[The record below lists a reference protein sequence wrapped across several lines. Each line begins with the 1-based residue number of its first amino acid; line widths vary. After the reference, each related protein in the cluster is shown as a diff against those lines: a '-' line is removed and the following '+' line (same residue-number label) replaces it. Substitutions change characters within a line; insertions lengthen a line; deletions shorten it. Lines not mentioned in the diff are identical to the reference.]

1 MKLGKFGLLIRLLK
15 IMKMNEILSKNL
27 NALRNDKL
35 KNKLLSFINEG
46 KFERFS
52 IDENLNIFDK
62 QNQVLMYE
70 DMDAE
75 LIYVENAILSQTKRY
90 PFIFIYGIGNA
101 LLLKRL
107 CKAHYQHI
115 FVLEGNLEL
124 LILALSKVDLGGELN
139 LGGIHLLDSEDPFAE
154 FELSFYFNNPL
165 ILELHSLYGLFI
177 QNNYYEKFF
186 HQQMLNAD
194 LLCRKVINNVLNA
207 KGVSIPDAIFKTYK
221 NFLFNAKTMLYNP
234 PFQRLLSQRKKS
246 FKNAIVVSAG
256 PSLSANLTLLKK
268 YEENFVIFC
277 VDGAYSVL
285 CENGITP
292 DYVINNDYLNIALK
306 FFEADIKEE
315 TMFICSSLS
324 SFEVVE
330 TLGVRKNLCVILD
343 PEDPNVKLNFLDDF
357 GYIKPGLFVSYFAY
371 CITMALGFENVIM
384 LGQDLA
390 FSKEGNSHTDGFS
403 LGVRVEADIYEE
415 YFEVEGFGGGG
426 HKVLTHPVWNIYRI
440 YLEGFIANHAHLA
453 TFYNVSQTGAR
464 IHNAVELSFKE
475 CCERFATNIKPHF
488 EPPKTLTINK
498 TQKLFDKFIFFVKE
512 NIKACE
518 EVDMEALALQNALIS
533 ILNSN
538 KDLPLEFLQKVDL
551 NIRNFNTILI
561 NNHLLQDGKLGHC
574 VIKRGDL
581 IAEVYKKNIIDE
593 KEFLLHIII
602 AFAKWLEF
610 FRENLKIKKDLLEE
624 FLSRKV

>member
-1 MKLGKFGLLIRLLK
+1 
-15 IMKMNEILSKNL
+15 MKMNEILSKNL

-107 CKAHYQHI
+107 CKAHYRHI

-124 LILALSKVDLGGELN
+124 LILALSKVDLGEIH

-256 PSLSANLTLLKK
+256 PSLSANLALLKK

-277 VDGAYSVL
+277 VDGAYPVL

-324 SFEVVE
+324 AFEVVE

-415 YFEVEGFGGGG
+415 YFEVEGFGGG
-426 HKVLTHPVWNIYRI
+426 HRVLTHPVWNIYRI

-593 KEFLLHIII
+593 KEFLLHIIV

>member
-1 MKLGKFGLLIRLLK
+1 
-15 IMKMNEILSKNL
+15 MKMNEILSKNL

-177 QNNYYEKFF
+177 QNSYYEKFF

-256 PSLSANLTLLKK
+256 PSLSANLALLKK

-415 YFEVEGFGGGG
+415 YFEVEGFGGG

-551 NIRNFNTILI
+551 NIRNFNTLLV
-561 NNHLLQDGKLGHC
+561 NNKFLQDGKLAHC

>member
-1 MKLGKFGLLIRLLK
+1 
-15 IMKMNEILSKNL
+15 MNEILSKNL

-124 LILALSKVDLGGELN
+124 LILALSKVDLGGIH

-177 QNNYYEKFF
+177 QNSYYEKFF

-256 PSLSANLTLLKK
+256 PSLSANLALLKK

-415 YFEVEGFGGGG
+415 YFEVEGFGGG

-475 CCERFATNIKPHF
+475 CCERFATNIKPYF

>member
-1 MKLGKFGLLIRLLK
+1 
-15 IMKMNEILSKNL
+15 MKMNEILSKNL

-107 CKAHYQHI
+107 CKAHYRHI

-177 QNNYYEKFF
+177 QNSYYEKFF

-194 LLCRKVINNVLNA
+194 LLCLKVINNVLNS
-207 KGVSIPDAIFKTYK
+207 KSVSAPDAIFKTYK

-292 DYVINNDYLNIALK
+292 DYVINNDYANDALK
-306 FFEADIKEE
+306 FFETDFKER
-315 TMFICSSLS
+315 TMFLCSCFSA
-324 SFEVVE
+324 FEVVE
-330 TLGVRKNLCVILD
+330 FLKERNLCVILD

-371 CITMALGFENVIM
+371 CITMTLGFENVIM

-390 FSKEGNSHTDGFS
+390 LSKEGNSHTDGFS
-403 LGVRVEADIYEE
+403 LGVRVEVDFYEE

-440 YLEGFIANHAHLA
+440 YLEDFIANHAHLA

-551 NIRNFNTILI
+551 NIRKFNAII
-561 NNHLLQDGKLGHC
+561 ANNSSMQEWKLWHC
-574 VIKRGDL
+574 IIKRGDL

-593 KEFLLHIII
+593 KEFLLHIIV

>member
-1 MKLGKFGLLIRLLK
+1 
-15 IMKMNEILSKNL
+15 MKMNEILSKNL

-35 KNKLLSFINEG
+35 KTKLLAFINGGGE
-46 KFERFS
+46 FRRFS

-62 QNQVLMYE
+62 QNQVFMYE
-70 DMDAE
+70 DMNAE
-75 LIYVENAILSQTKRY
+75 LDFVENAILQQTRRY

-124 LILALSKVDLGGELN
+124 LILALSRVDLGGELD

-177 QNNYYEKFF
+177 QNHFYEKFF
-186 HQQMLNAD
+186 HQQMLDAD
-194 LLCRKVINNVLNA
+194 MLCRKVFNNLLNS
-207 KGVSIPDAIFKTYK
+207 KGVMIPEAIFKTYE
-221 NFLFNAKTMLYNP
+221 NFLLNAKTMLHSV

-246 FKNAIVVSAG
+246 FKSAVVVSAG
-256 PSLSANLTLLKK
+256 PSLSGNLALLKK

-285 CENGITP
+285 CQNGITP
-292 DYVINNDYLNIALK
+292 DYVINNDYHNNALK
-306 FFEADIKEE
+306 FFNASGKDE
-315 TMFICSSLS
+315 TIFLCSSLS
-324 SFEVVE
+324 AFEVVE
-330 TLGVRKNLCVILD
+330 HLENRNLCIILD

-357 GYIKPGLFVSYFAY
+357 GYVNPGLFVSYFAY
-371 CITMALGFENVIM
+371 CIAVTLGFENIIM
-384 LGQDLA
+384 LGQDFAL
-390 FSKEGNSHTDGFS
+390 SKEGNSHADGFS
-403 LGVRVEADIYEE
+403 LGVRVETNWYND
-415 YFEVEGFGGGG
+415 YFEVEGFGGG
-426 HKVLTHPVWNIYRI
+426 HKVITHPVWNIYRI
-440 YLEGFIANHAHLA
+440 YLEGFIANHSHLT

-464 IHNAVELSFKE
+464 IHNAIETSFEE
-475 CCERFATNIKPHF
+475 CCVKFATELKSHL
-488 EPPKTLTINK
+488 ELPKSLTLNK
-498 TQKLFDKFIFFVKE
+498 SQKILDKFVVFVKE

-518 EVDMEALALQNALIS
+518 DIDMEALTLQNALTT

-551 NIRNFNTILI
+551 NIRNFNTLLV
-561 NNHLLQDGKLGHC
+561 NNKFLQDGKLAHC

-593 KEFLLHIII
+593 KEFMLHIIN
-602 AFAKWLEF
+602 AFEKWLEF
-610 FRENLKIKKDLLEE
+610 FRANLKIKKSLLEK
-624 FLSRKV
+624 FLNQKE

>member
-177 QNNYYEKFF
+177 QNSYYEKFF

-256 PSLSANLTLLKK
+256 PSLSANLALLKK

-415 YFEVEGFGGGG
+415 YFEVEGFGGG

-475 CCERFATNIKPHF
+475 CCERFATNIKPYF

-533 ILNSN
+533 ILNSG

-561 NNHLLQDGKLGHC
+561 NNRLLQDGKLGHC

-624 FLSRKV
+624 FLSQKV

>member
-1 MKLGKFGLLIRLLK
+1 M
-15 IMKMNEILSKNL
+15 
-27 NALRNDKL
+27 
-35 KNKLLSFINEG
+35 
-46 KFERFS
+46 
-52 IDENLNIFDK
+52 
-62 QNQVLMYE
+62 
-70 DMDAE
+70 
-75 LIYVENAILSQTKRY
+75 
-90 PFIFIYGIGNA
+90 
-101 LLLKRL
+101 
-107 CKAHYQHI
+107 
-115 FVLEGNLEL
+115 
-124 LILALSKVDLGGELN
+124 
-139 LGGIHLLDSEDPFAE
+139 
-154 FELSFYFNNPL
+154 
-165 ILELHSLYGLFI
+165 
-177 QNNYYEKFF
+177 
-186 HQQMLNAD
+186 
-194 LLCRKVINNVLNA
+194 
-207 KGVSIPDAIFKTYK
+207 
-221 NFLFNAKTMLYNP
+221 
-234 PFQRLLSQRKKS
+234 
-246 FKNAIVVSAG
+246 
-256 PSLSANLTLLKK
+256 
-268 YEENFVIFC
+268 
-277 VDGAYSVL
+277 L

-415 YFEVEGFGGGG
+415 YFEVEGFGGG

-475 CCERFATNIKPHF
+475 CCERFATNIKPYF

>member
-1 MKLGKFGLLIRLLK
+1 
-15 IMKMNEILSKNL
+15 
-27 NALRNDKL
+27 
-35 KNKLLSFINEG
+35 
-46 KFERFS
+46 
-52 IDENLNIFDK
+52 
-62 QNQVLMYE
+62 
-70 DMDAE
+70 
-75 LIYVENAILSQTKRY
+75 
-90 PFIFIYGIGNA
+90 
-101 LLLKRL
+101 
-107 CKAHYQHI
+107 
-115 FVLEGNLEL
+115 
-124 LILALSKVDLGGELN
+124 
-139 LGGIHLLDSEDPFAE
+139 
-154 FELSFYFNNPL
+154 
-165 ILELHSLYGLFI
+165 
-177 QNNYYEKFF
+177 
-186 HQQMLNAD
+186 
-194 LLCRKVINNVLNA
+194 
-207 KGVSIPDAIFKTYK
+207 
-221 NFLFNAKTMLYNP
+221 MLYNP

-256 PSLSANLTLLKK
+256 PSLSANLALLKK

-277 VDGAYSVL
+277 VDGAYPVL

-292 DYVINNDYLNIALK
+292 DYVINNDYANDALK
-306 FFEADIKEE
+306 FFETDFKER
-315 TMFICSSLS
+315 TMFLCSCFSA
-324 SFEVVE
+324 FEVVE
-330 TLGVRKNLCVILD
+330 FLKERNLCVILD

-371 CITMALGFENVIM
+371 CITMTLGFENVIM

-390 FSKEGNSHTDGFS
+390 LSKEGNSHTDGFS
-403 LGVRVEADIYEE
+403 LGVRVEVDFYEE

-440 YLEGFIANHAHLA
+440 YLEDFIANHAHLA

-498 TQKLFDKFIFFVKE
+498 IQKLFDKFIFFVKE

-551 NIRNFNTILI
+551 NIRKFNAII
-561 NNHLLQDGKLGHC
+561 ANNSSMQEWKLWHC
-574 VIKRGDL
+574 IIKRGDL

-593 KEFLLHIII
+593 KEFLLHIIV

>member
-1 MKLGKFGLLIRLLK
+1 
-15 IMKMNEILSKNL
+15 MKMNEILSKNL

-177 QNNYYEKFF
+177 QNSYYEKFF

-194 LLCRKVINNVLNA
+194 LLCLKVINNVLNC
-207 KGVSIPDAIFKTYK
+207 KSVSAPDAYFKTYK

-292 DYVINNDYLNIALK
+292 DYVINNDYANDALK
-306 FFEADIKEE
+306 FFETDFKER
-315 TMFICSSLS
+315 TMFLCSCFSA
-324 SFEVVE
+324 FEVVE
-330 TLGVRKNLCVILD
+330 FLKERNLCVILD

-371 CITMALGFENVIM
+371 CITMTLGFENVIM

-390 FSKEGNSHTDGFS
+390 LSKEGNSHTDGFS
-403 LGVRVEADIYEE
+403 LGVRVEVDFYEE

-440 YLEGFIANHAHLA
+440 YLEDFIANHAHLA

-551 NIRNFNTILI
+551 NIRKFNAII
-561 NNHLLQDGKLGHC
+561 ANNSSMQEWKLWHC
-574 VIKRGDL
+574 IIKRGDL

-593 KEFLLHIII
+593 KEFLLHIIV

>member
-1 MKLGKFGLLIRLLK
+1 
-15 IMKMNEILSKNL
+15 MNEILSKNL

-177 QNNYYEKFF
+177 QNSYYEKFF

-194 LLCRKVINNVLNA
+194 LLCLKVINNVLNS
-207 KGVSIPDAIFKTYK
+207 KSVSAPDAIFKTYK

-292 DYVINNDYLNIALK
+292 DYVINNDYANDALK
-306 FFEADIKEE
+306 FFETDFKER
-315 TMFICSSLS
+315 TMFLCSCFSA
-324 SFEVVE
+324 FEVVE
-330 TLGVRKNLCVILD
+330 FLKERNLCVILD

-371 CITMALGFENVIM
+371 CIAMALGFENVIM

-390 FSKEGNSHTDGFS
+390 LSKEGNSHTDGFS
-403 LGVRVEADIYEE
+403 LGVRVEVDFYEE

-440 YLEGFIANHAHLA
+440 YLEDFIANHAHLA

-551 NIRNFNTILI
+551 NIRKFNAII
-561 NNHLLQDGKLGHC
+561 ANNSSMQEWKLWHC
-574 VIKRGDL
+574 IIKRGDL

-593 KEFLLHIII
+593 KEFLLHIIV

>member
-1 MKLGKFGLLIRLLK
+1 
-15 IMKMNEILSKNL
+15 MKMNEILSKNL

-124 LILALSKVDLGGELN
+124 LILALSRVN

-177 QNNYYEKFF
+177 QNSYYEKFF

-415 YFEVEGFGGGG
+415 YFEVEGFGGG

-610 FRENLKIKKDLLEE
+610 FRENLKVKKDLLEE

>member
-1 MKLGKFGLLIRLLK
+1 
-15 IMKMNEILSKNL
+15 MKMNEILSKNL

-35 KNKLLSFINEG
+35 KTKLLAFINEG

-70 DMDAE
+70 DMGAE
-75 LIYVENAILSQTKRY
+75 LDFVENAILSQTKRY

-124 LILALSKVDLGGELN
+124 LILALSKVDLGG
-139 LGGIHLLDSEDPFAE
+139 IHLLDSEDPFAE

-177 QNNYYEKFF
+177 QNSYYEKFF

-194 LLCRKVINNVLNA
+194 LLCLKVINNVLNS
-207 KGVSIPDAIFKTYK
+207 KSVSAPDAIFKTYK

-292 DYVINNDYLNIALK
+292 DYVINNDYANDALK
-306 FFEADIKEE
+306 FFETDFKER
-315 TMFICSSLS
+315 TMFLCSCFSA
-324 SFEVVE
+324 FEVVE
-330 TLGVRKNLCVILD
+330 FLKERNLCVILD

-371 CITMALGFENVIM
+371 CITMTLGFENVIM

-390 FSKEGNSHTDGFS
+390 LSKEGNSHTDGFS
-403 LGVRVEADIYEE
+403 LGVRVEVDFYEE

-440 YLEGFIANHAHLA
+440 YLEDFIANHAHLA

-551 NIRNFNTILI
+551 NIRKFNAII
-561 NNHLLQDGKLGHC
+561 ANNSSMQEWKLWHC
-574 VIKRGDL
+574 IIKRGDL

-593 KEFLLHIII
+593 KEFLLHIIV

>member
-1 MKLGKFGLLIRLLK
+1 
-15 IMKMNEILSKNL
+15 MKMNEILNKNL

-35 KNKLLSFINEG
+35 KNKLLVFINGGGG
-46 KFERFS
+46 KRFS

-70 DMDAE
+70 DMSAE
-75 LIYVENAILSQTKRY
+75 LDFVENAILSQTKRY

-124 LILALSKVDLGGELN
+124 LILALSKVDLSEELN

-177 QNNYYEKFF
+177 QNSYYEKFF

-207 KGVSIPDAIFKTYK
+207 KGVSIPDAISKTYK

-256 PSLSANLTLLKK
+256 PSLSANLALLKK

-292 DYVINNDYLNIALK
+292 DYVINNDYANDALK
-306 FFEADIKEE
+306 FFEVDIKER
-315 TMFICSSLS
+315 TMFLCSSCS
-324 SFEVVE
+324 AFEVVE
-330 TLGVRKNLCVILD
+330 FLKECNLCVILD
-343 PEDPNVKLNFLDDF
+343 PEDPNVKLNFLNDF
-357 GYIKPGLFVSYFAY
+357 GYIKSGLFVSYFAY
-371 CITMALGFENVIM
+371 SLTMALGFENVIM

-390 FSKEGNSHTDGFS
+390 LSKEGNSHTDGFS
-403 LGVRVEADIYEE
+403 LGVRVEVDFYEE
-415 YFEVEGFGGGG
+415 YFEVEGFGGG

-475 CCERFATNIKPHF
+475 CCERFATSAKPYF
-488 EPPKTLTINK
+488 KPPKTLTINK
-498 TQKLFDKFIFFVKE
+498 TQKLFDKFILFVKE

-518 EVDMEALALQNALIS
+518 EIDGEALALQNALIS
-533 ILNSN
+533 ILNSG

-593 KEFLLHIII
+593 KEFLLHIMV

-624 FLSRKV
+624 FLSQKV

>member
-1 MKLGKFGLLIRLLK
+1 
-15 IMKMNEILSKNL
+15 MNEILNKNL

-35 KNKLLSFINEG
+35 KNKILVFINGGGGG
-46 KFERFS
+46 KRFS

-70 DMDAE
+70 DMSAE
-75 LIYVENAILSQTKRY
+75 LDFVENAILSQTKRY

-124 LILALSKVDLGGELN
+124 LILALSKVDLSEELN
-139 LGGIHLLDSEDPFAE
+139 LGGIHVLDSEDPFAE

-165 ILELHSLYGLFI
+165 ILELHSLYELFI
-177 QNNYYEKFF
+177 QNSYYEKFF

-194 LLCRKVINNVLNA
+194 LLCRKVINNVLNS
-207 KGVSIPDAIFKTYK
+207 KSVSAPDAIFKTYK

-256 PSLSANLTLLKK
+256 PSLSTNLALLKK

-292 DYVINNDYLNIALK
+292 DYVINNDYADDALK
-306 FFEADIKEE
+306 FFEADIKER
-315 TMFICSSLS
+315 TMFLCSSCS
-324 SFEVVE
+324 AFEVVE
-330 TLGVRKNLCVILD
+330 FLKECNLCVILD
-343 PEDPNVKLNFLDDF
+343 PEDPNVKLNFLNDF

-371 CITMALGFENVIM
+371 SLTMALGFENVIM

-390 FSKEGNSHTDGFS
+390 LSKEGNSHTDGFS
-403 LGVRVEADIYEE
+403 LGVRVEVDFYEE
-415 YFEVEGFGGGG
+415 YFEVEGFGGG

-475 CCERFATNIKPHF
+475 CCERFATSAKPYF
-488 EPPKTLTINK
+488 KPPKTLTINK
-498 TQKLFDKFIFFVKE
+498 TQKLFDKFILFVKE

-518 EVDMEALALQNALIS
+518 EIDGEALALQNALIS
-533 ILNSN
+533 ILNSG

-551 NIRNFNTILI
+551 NIRKFNAII
-561 NNHLLQDGKLGHC
+561 ANNSSMQEWKLWHC
-574 VIKRGDL
+574 LIKRGDL
-581 IAEVYKKNIIDE
+581 ITEVYKKNIIDE
-593 KEFLLHIII
+593 KEFLLHIMV

-624 FLSRKV
+624 FLSQKV

>member
-107 CKAHYQHI
+107 CKAHYRHI

-194 LLCRKVINNVLNA
+194 LLCLKVINNVLNS
-207 KGVSIPDAIFKTYK
+207 KSVSAPDAIFKTYK

-292 DYVINNDYLNIALK
+292 DYVINNDYANDALK
-306 FFEADIKEE
+306 FFETDFKER
-315 TMFICSSLS
+315 TMFLCSCFSA
-324 SFEVVE
+324 FEVVE
-330 TLGVRKNLCVILD
+330 FLKERNLCVILD

-371 CITMALGFENVIM
+371 CITMTLGFENVIM

-390 FSKEGNSHTDGFS
+390 LSKEGNSHTDGFS
-403 LGVRVEADIYEE
+403 LGVRVEVDFYEE

-551 NIRNFNTILI
+551 NIRKFNAII
-561 NNHLLQDGKLGHC
+561 ANNSSMQEWKLWHC
-574 VIKRGDL
+574 IIKRGDL

-593 KEFLLHIII
+593 KEFLLHIIV

>member
-1 MKLGKFGLLIRLLK
+1 
-15 IMKMNEILSKNL
+15 MNAILSKNL

-35 KNKLLSFINEG
+35 KNKLLAFINEG

-70 DMDAE
+70 DMGAE
-75 LIYVENAILSQTKRY
+75 LDFVENAILSQTKRY

-177 QNNYYEKFF
+177 QNSYYEKFF

-194 LLCRKVINNVLNA
+194 LLCLKVINNVLNS
-207 KGVSIPDAIFKTYK
+207 KSVSAPDAIFKTYK

-292 DYVINNDYLNIALK
+292 DYVINNDYANDALK
-306 FFEADIKEE
+306 FFETDFKER
-315 TMFICSSLS
+315 TMFLCSCFSA
-324 SFEVVE
+324 FEVVE
-330 TLGVRKNLCVILD
+330 FLKERNLCVILD

-371 CITMALGFENVIM
+371 CITMTLGFENVIM

-390 FSKEGNSHTDGFS
+390 LSKEGNSHTDGFS
-403 LGVRVEADIYEE
+403 LGVRVEVDFYEE

-440 YLEGFIANHAHLA
+440 YLEDFIANHAHLA

-551 NIRNFNTILI
+551 NIRKFNAII
-561 NNHLLQDGKLGHC
+561 ANNSSMQEWKLWHC
-574 VIKRGDL
+574 IIKRGDL

-593 KEFLLHIII
+593 KEFLLHIIV

>member
-1 MKLGKFGLLIRLLK
+1 M
-15 IMKMNEILSKNL
+15 
-27 NALRNDKL
+27 
-35 KNKLLSFINEG
+35 
-46 KFERFS
+46 
-52 IDENLNIFDK
+52 
-62 QNQVLMYE
+62 MYE

-177 QNNYYEKFF
+177 QNSYYEKFF

-194 LLCRKVINNVLNA
+194 LLCLKVINNVLNS
-207 KGVSIPDAIFKTYK
+207 KSVSAPDAIFKTYK

-292 DYVINNDYLNIALK
+292 DYVINNDYANDALK
-306 FFEADIKEE
+306 FFETDFKER
-315 TMFICSSLS
+315 TMFLCSCFSA
-324 SFEVVE
+324 FEVVE
-330 TLGVRKNLCVILD
+330 FLKERNLCVILD

-371 CITMALGFENVIM
+371 CITMTLGFENVIM

-390 FSKEGNSHTDGFS
+390 LSKEGNSHTDGFS
-403 LGVRVEADIYEE
+403 LGVRVEVDFYEE

-440 YLEGFIANHAHLA
+440 YLEDFIANHAHLA

-551 NIRNFNTILI
+551 NIRKFNAII
-561 NNHLLQDGKLGHC
+561 ANNSSMQEWKLWHC
-574 VIKRGDL
+574 IIKRGDL

-593 KEFLLHIII
+593 KEFLLHIIV

-610 FRENLKIKKDLLEE
+610 F
-624 FLSRKV
+624 

>member
-177 QNNYYEKFF
+177 QNSYYEKFF

-194 LLCRKVINNVLNA
+194 LLCLKVINNVLNS
-207 KGVSIPDAIFKTYK
+207 KSVSAPDAIFKTYK

-292 DYVINNDYLNIALK
+292 DYVINNDYANDALK
-306 FFEADIKEE
+306 FFETDFKER
-315 TMFICSSLS
+315 TMFLCSCFSA
-324 SFEVVE
+324 FEVVE
-330 TLGVRKNLCVILD
+330 FLKERNLCVILD

-371 CITMALGFENVIM
+371 CITMTLGFENVIM

-390 FSKEGNSHTDGFS
+390 LSKEGNSHTDGFS
-403 LGVRVEADIYEE
+403 LGVRVEVDFYEE

-440 YLEGFIANHAHLA
+440 YLEDFIANHAHLA

-551 NIRNFNTILI
+551 NIRKFNAII
-561 NNHLLQDGKLGHC
+561 ANNSSMQEWKLWHC
-574 VIKRGDL
+574 IIKRGDL

-593 KEFLLHIII
+593 EEFLLHIII

-624 FLSRKV
+624 FLSQKV

>member
-1 MKLGKFGLLIRLLK
+1 
-15 IMKMNEILSKNL
+15 MNEILNKNL

-35 KNKLLSFINEG
+35 KNKLLVFINGGGGG
-46 KFERFS
+46 KRFS

-70 DMDAE
+70 DMSAE
-75 LIYVENAILSQTKRY
+75 LDFVENAILSQTKRY

-107 CKAHYQHI
+107 CKTHYQHI

-124 LILALSKVDLGGELN
+124 LILALSKVDLGEELK

-165 ILELHSLYGLFI
+165 ILEFHSLYGLFI
-177 QNNYYEKFF
+177 QNSYYEKFF

-194 LLCRKVINNVLNA
+194 LLCRKVINNVLNS
-207 KGVSIPDAIFKTYK
+207 KSVSAPDAIFKTYK

-256 PSLSANLTLLKK
+256 PSLSANLALLKK

-292 DYVINNDYLNIALK
+292 DYVINNDYANVALK
-306 FFEADIKEE
+306 FFEVDIKER
-315 TMFICSSLS
+315 TMFLCSSCS
-324 SFEVVE
+324 AFEVVE
-330 TLGVRKNLCVILD
+330 FLKECNLCVILD
-343 PEDPNVKLNFLDDF
+343 PEDPNVKLNFLNDF

-371 CITMALGFENVIM
+371 SLTMALGFENVIM

-390 FSKEGNSHTDGFS
+390 LSKEGNSHTDGFS
-403 LGVRVEADIYEE
+403 LGVRVEVDFYEE
-415 YFEVEGFGGGG
+415 YFEVEGFGGG

-475 CCERFATNIKPHF
+475 CCERFATSAKPYF
-488 EPPKTLTINK
+488 KPPKTLTINK

-518 EVDMEALALQNALIS
+518 EIDGEALALQNALIS
-533 ILNSN
+533 ILNSG

-551 NIRNFNTILI
+551 NIRKFNAII
-561 NNHLLQDGKLGHC
+561 ANNSSMQEWKLWHC
-574 VIKRGDL
+574 LIKRGDL

-593 KEFLLHIII
+593 KEFLLHIMV

-624 FLSRKV
+624 FLSQKV

>member
-177 QNNYYEKFF
+177 QNSYYEKFF

-194 LLCRKVINNVLNA
+194 LLCLKVINNVLNS
-207 KGVSIPDAIFKTYK
+207 KSVSAPDAIFKTYK

-292 DYVINNDYLNIALK
+292 DYVINNDYANDALK
-306 FFEADIKEE
+306 FFETDFKER
-315 TMFICSSLS
+315 TMFLCSCFSA
-324 SFEVVE
+324 FEVVE
-330 TLGVRKNLCVILD
+330 FLKERNLCVILD

-371 CITMALGFENVIM
+371 CITMTLGFENVIM

-390 FSKEGNSHTDGFS
+390 LSKEGNSHTDGFS
-403 LGVRVEADIYEE
+403 LGVRVEVDFYEE

-440 YLEGFIANHAHLA
+440 YLEDFIANHAHLA

-551 NIRNFNTILI
+551 NIRKFNAII
-561 NNHLLQDGKLGHC
+561 ANNSSMQEWKLWHC
-574 VIKRGDL
+574 IIKRGDL

-593 KEFLLHIII
+593 KEFLLHIIV

>member
-177 QNNYYEKFF
+177 QNSYYEKFF

-357 GYIKPGLFVSYFAY
+357 GYIKPELFVSYFAY

-415 YFEVEGFGGGG
+415 YFEVEGFGGG

-561 NNHLLQDGKLGHC
+561 NNHLLQDGKLEHC

>member
-1 MKLGKFGLLIRLLK
+1 
-15 IMKMNEILSKNL
+15 MKMNEILSKNL

-177 QNNYYEKFF
+177 QNSYYEKFF

-194 LLCRKVINNVLNA
+194 LLCLKVINNVLNS
-207 KGVSIPDAIFKTYK
+207 KSVSAPDAIFKTYK

-292 DYVINNDYLNIALK
+292 DYVINNDYANDALK
-306 FFEADIKEE
+306 FFETDFKER
-315 TMFICSSLS
+315 TMFLCSCFSA
-324 SFEVVE
+324 FEVVE
-330 TLGVRKNLCVILD
+330 FLKERNLCVILD

-371 CITMALGFENVIM
+371 CITMTLGFENVIM

-390 FSKEGNSHTDGFS
+390 LSKEGNSHTDGFS
-403 LGVRVEADIYEE
+403 LGVRVEVDFYEE

-475 CCERFATNIKPHF
+475 CCERFAANIKPHF

-551 NIRNFNTILI
+551 NIRKFNAII
-561 NNHLLQDGKLGHC
+561 ANNSSMQEWKLWHC
-574 VIKRGDL
+574 IIKRGDL

-593 KEFLLHIII
+593 KEFLLHIIV

>member
-1 MKLGKFGLLIRLLK
+1 
-15 IMKMNEILSKNL
+15 MNEILSKNL

-107 CKAHYQHI
+107 CKAHYRHI

-124 LILALSKVDLGGELN
+124 LILALSKVDLGGELD

-256 PSLSANLTLLKK
+256 PSLSANLALLKK

-277 VDGAYSVL
+277 VDGAYLVL

-324 SFEVVE
+324 AFEVVE
-330 TLGVRKNLCVILD
+330 TLGVRKNLCVIL
-343 PEDPNVKLNFLDDF
+343 
-357 GYIKPGLFVSYFAY
+357 
-371 CITMALGFENVIM
+371 
-384 LGQDLA
+384 
-390 FSKEGNSHTDGFS
+390 
-403 LGVRVEADIYEE
+403 
-415 YFEVEGFGGGG
+415 
-426 HKVLTHPVWNIYRI
+426 
-440 YLEGFIANHAHLA
+440 
-453 TFYNVSQTGAR
+453 
-464 IHNAVELSFKE
+464 
-475 CCERFATNIKPHF
+475 
-488 EPPKTLTINK
+488 
-498 TQKLFDKFIFFVKE
+498 
-512 NIKACE
+512 
-518 EVDMEALALQNALIS
+518 
-533 ILNSN
+533 
-538 KDLPLEFLQKVDL
+538 
-551 NIRNFNTILI
+551 
-561 NNHLLQDGKLGHC
+561 
-574 VIKRGDL
+574 
-581 IAEVYKKNIIDE
+581 
-593 KEFLLHIII
+593 
-602 AFAKWLEF
+602 
-610 FRENLKIKKDLLEE
+610 
-624 FLSRKV
+624 

>member
-1 MKLGKFGLLIRLLK
+1 
-15 IMKMNEILSKNL
+15 MKMNEILSKNL

-186 HQQMLNAD
+186 HQQMLNAN
-194 LLCRKVINNVLNA
+194 LLCLKVINNVLNS
-207 KGVSIPDAIFKTYK
+207 KSVSAPDAIFKTYK

-292 DYVINNDYLNIALK
+292 DYVINNDYANDALK
-306 FFEADIKEE
+306 FFETDFKER
-315 TMFICSSLS
+315 TMFLCSCFSA
-324 SFEVVE
+324 FEVVE
-330 TLGVRKNLCVILD
+330 FLKERNLCVILD

-371 CITMALGFENVIM
+371 CITMTLGFENVIM

-390 FSKEGNSHTDGFS
+390 LSKEGNSHTDGFS
-403 LGVRVEADIYEE
+403 LGVRVEVDFYEE

-440 YLEGFIANHAHLA
+440 YLEDFIANHAHLA

-551 NIRNFNTILI
+551 NIRKFNAII
-561 NNHLLQDGKLGHC
+561 ANNSSMQEWKLWHC
-574 VIKRGDL
+574 IIKRGDL

-593 KEFLLHIII
+593 KEFLLHIIV

>member
-1 MKLGKFGLLIRLLK
+1 
-15 IMKMNEILSKNL
+15 MKMNEILSKNL

-177 QNNYYEKFF
+177 QNSYYEKFF

-256 PSLSANLTLLKK
+256 PSLSANLALLKK

-415 YFEVEGFGGGG
+415 YFEVEGFGGG

-475 CCERFATNIKPHF
+475 CCERFATNIKPYF

-533 ILNSN
+533 ILNSG

-561 NNHLLQDGKLGHC
+561 NNRLLQDGKLGHC

-624 FLSRKV
+624 FLSQKV

>member
-1 MKLGKFGLLIRLLK
+1 
-15 IMKMNEILSKNL
+15 MKMNEILSKNL

-177 QNNYYEKFF
+177 QNSYYEKFF

-194 LLCRKVINNVLNA
+194 LLCLKVINNVLNS
-207 KGVSIPDAIFKTYK
+207 KSVSAPDAIFKTYK

-292 DYVINNDYLNIALK
+292 DYVINNDYANDALK
-306 FFEADIKEE
+306 FFETDFKER
-315 TMFICSSLS
+315 TMFLCSCFSA
-324 SFEVVE
+324 FEVVE
-330 TLGVRKNLCVILD
+330 FLKERNLCVILD

-357 GYIKPGLFVSYFAY
+357 GHIKPGLFVSYFAY
-371 CITMALGFENVIM
+371 CITMTLGFENVIM

-390 FSKEGNSHTDGFS
+390 LSKEGNSHTDGFS
-403 LGVRVEADIYEE
+403 LGVRVEVDFYEE

-440 YLEGFIANHAHLA
+440 YLEDFIANHAHLA

-551 NIRNFNTILI
+551 NIRKFNAII
-561 NNHLLQDGKLGHC
+561 ANNSSMQEWKLWHC
-574 VIKRGDL
+574 IIKRGDL

-593 KEFLLHIII
+593 KEFLLHIIV

>member
-1 MKLGKFGLLIRLLK
+1 
-15 IMKMNEILSKNL
+15 MNEILSKNL

-177 QNNYYEKFF
+177 QNSYYEKFF

-194 LLCRKVINNVLNA
+194 LLCLKVINNVLNC
-207 KGVSIPDAIFKTYK
+207 KSVSAPDAYFKTYK

-292 DYVINNDYLNIALK
+292 DYVINNDYANDALK
-306 FFEADIKEE
+306 FFETDFKER
-315 TMFICSSLS
+315 TMFLCSCFSA
-324 SFEVVE
+324 FEVVE
-330 TLGVRKNLCVILD
+330 FLKERNLCVILD

-371 CITMALGFENVIM
+371 CITMTLGFENVIM

-390 FSKEGNSHTDGFS
+390 LSKEGNSHTDGFS
-403 LGVRVEADIYEE
+403 LGVRVEVDFYEE

-440 YLEGFIANHAHLA
+440 YLEDFIANHAHLA

-551 NIRNFNTILI
+551 NIRKFNAII
-561 NNHLLQDGKLGHC
+561 ANNSSMQEWKLWHC
-574 VIKRGDL
+574 IIKRGDL

-593 KEFLLHIII
+593 KEFLLHIIV

>member
-1 MKLGKFGLLIRLLK
+1 
-15 IMKMNEILSKNL
+15 MNEILSKNL

-177 QNNYYEKFF
+177 QNSYYEKFF
-186 HQQMLNAD
+186 HQQMLNAN
-194 LLCRKVINNVLNA
+194 LLCLKVINNVLNS
-207 KGVSIPDAIFKTYK
+207 KSVSAPDAIFKTYK

-292 DYVINNDYLNIALK
+292 DYVINNDYANDALK
-306 FFEADIKEE
+306 FFETDFKER
-315 TMFICSSLS
+315 TMFLCSCFSA
-324 SFEVVE
+324 FEVVE
-330 TLGVRKNLCVILD
+330 FLKERNLCVILD

-371 CITMALGFENVIM
+371 CITMTLGFENVIM

-390 FSKEGNSHTDGFS
+390 LSKEGNSHTDGFS
-403 LGVRVEADIYEE
+403 LGVRVEVDFYEE

-551 NIRNFNTILI
+551 NIRKFNAII
-561 NNHLLQDGKLGHC
+561 ANNSSMQEWKLWHC
-574 VIKRGDL
+574 IIKRGDL

-593 KEFLLHIII
+593 KEFLLHIIV

>member
-1 MKLGKFGLLIRLLK
+1 M
-15 IMKMNEILSKNL
+15 
-27 NALRNDKL
+27 
-35 KNKLLSFINEG
+35 
-46 KFERFS
+46 
-52 IDENLNIFDK
+52 
-62 QNQVLMYE
+62 MYE
-70 DMDAE
+70 DMGAE
-75 LIYVENAILSQTKRY
+75 LDFVENAILSQTKRY

-177 QNNYYEKFF
+177 QNSYYEKFF

-194 LLCRKVINNVLNA
+194 LLCLKVINNVLNS
-207 KGVSIPDAIFKTYK
+207 KSVSAPDAIFKTYK

-292 DYVINNDYLNIALK
+292 DYVINNDYANDALK
-306 FFEADIKEE
+306 FFETDFKER
-315 TMFICSSLS
+315 TMFLCSCFSA
-324 SFEVVE
+324 FEVVE
-330 TLGVRKNLCVILD
+330 FLKERNLCVILD

-371 CITMALGFENVIM
+371 CITMTLGFENVIM

-390 FSKEGNSHTDGFS
+390 LSKEGNSHTDGFS
-403 LGVRVEADIYEE
+403 LGVRVEVDFYEE

-440 YLEGFIANHAHLA
+440 YLEDFIANHAHLA

-551 NIRNFNTILI
+551 NIRKFNAII
-561 NNHLLQDGKLGHC
+561 ANNSSMQEWKLWHC
-574 VIKRGDL
+574 IIKRGDL

-593 KEFLLHIII
+593 KEFLLHIIV

>member
-1 MKLGKFGLLIRLLK
+1 
-15 IMKMNEILSKNL
+15 MKMNEILSKNL

-124 LILALSKVDLGGELN
+124 LILALSKVDLGG
-139 LGGIHLLDSEDPFAE
+139 IHLLDSEDPFAE

-177 QNNYYEKFF
+177 QNSYYEKFF

-390 FSKEGNSHTDGFS
+390 FSKKGNSHTDGFS

-415 YFEVEGFGGGG
+415 YFEVEGFGGG

-624 FLSRKV
+624 FLSQKV

>member
-1 MKLGKFGLLIRLLK
+1 
-15 IMKMNEILSKNL
+15 MNEILSKNL

-177 QNNYYEKFF
+177 QNSYYEKFF

-194 LLCRKVINNVLNA
+194 LLCRKVINNVLNS
-207 KGVSIPDAIFKTYK
+207 KSVSAPDAIFKTYK

-292 DYVINNDYLNIALK
+292 DYVINNDYANDALK
-306 FFEADIKEE
+306 FFETDFKER
-315 TMFICSSLS
+315 TMFLCSCFSA
-324 SFEVVE
+324 FEVVE
-330 TLGVRKNLCVILD
+330 FLKERNLCVILD

-371 CITMALGFENVIM
+371 CIAMALGFENVIM

-390 FSKEGNSHTDGFS
+390 LSKEGNSHTDGFS
-403 LGVRVEADIYEE
+403 LGVRVEVDFYEE

-440 YLEGFIANHAHLA
+440 YLEDFIANHAHLA

-551 NIRNFNTILI
+551 NIRKFNAII
-561 NNHLLQDGKLGHC
+561 ANNSSMQEWKLWHC
-574 VIKRGDL
+574 IIKRGDL

-593 KEFLLHIII
+593 KEFLLHIIV

>member
-35 KNKLLSFINEG
+35 KNKLLFFINEG

-107 CKAHYQHI
+107 CKAHYRHI

-124 LILALSKVDLGGELN
+124 LILALSKVDLGGELD

-256 PSLSANLTLLKK
+256 PSLSANLALLKK

-277 VDGAYSVL
+277 VDGAYPVL

-324 SFEVVE
+324 AFEVVE

-415 YFEVEGFGGGG
+415 YFEVEGFGGG
-426 HKVLTHPVWNIYRI
+426 HRVLTHPVWNIYRI

>member
-1 MKLGKFGLLIRLLK
+1 
-15 IMKMNEILSKNL
+15 MNEILSKNL

-177 QNNYYEKFF
+177 QNSYYEKFF

-194 LLCRKVINNVLNA
+194 LLCLKVINNVLNS
-207 KGVSIPDAIFKTYK
+207 KSVSAPDAIFKTYK
-221 NFLFNAKTMLYNP
+221 NFLFNAKTMLHHP

-292 DYVINNDYLNIALK
+292 DYVINNDYANDALK
-306 FFEADIKEE
+306 FFETDFKER
-315 TMFICSSLS
+315 TMFLCSCFSA
-324 SFEVVE
+324 FEVVE
-330 TLGVRKNLCVILD
+330 FLKERNLCVILD

-371 CITMALGFENVIM
+371 CITMTLGFENVIM

-390 FSKEGNSHTDGFS
+390 LSKEGNSHTDGFS
-403 LGVRVEADIYEE
+403 LGVRVEVDFYEE

-440 YLEGFIANHAHLA
+440 YLEDFIANHAHLA

-551 NIRNFNTILI
+551 NIRKFNAII
-561 NNHLLQDGKLGHC
+561 ANNSSMQEWKLWHC
-574 VIKRGDL
+574 IIKRGDL

-593 KEFLLHIII
+593 KEFLLHIIV

>member
-107 CKAHYQHI
+107 CKAHYRHI

-177 QNNYYEKFF
+177 QNSYYEKFF

-194 LLCRKVINNVLNA
+194 LLCLKVINNVLNS
-207 KGVSIPDAIFKTYK
+207 KSVSAPDAIFKTYK

-292 DYVINNDYLNIALK
+292 DYVINNDYANDALK
-306 FFEADIKEE
+306 FFETDFKER
-315 TMFICSSLS
+315 TMFLCSCFSA
-324 SFEVVE
+324 FEVVE
-330 TLGVRKNLCVILD
+330 FLKERNLCVILD

-371 CITMALGFENVIM
+371 CITMTLGFENVIM

-390 FSKEGNSHTDGFS
+390 LSKEGNSHTDGFS
-403 LGVRVEADIYEE
+403 LGVRVEVDFYEE

-440 YLEGFIANHAHLA
+440 YLEDFIANHAHLA

-551 NIRNFNTILI
+551 NIRKFNAII
-561 NNHLLQDGKLGHC
+561 ANNSSMQEWKLWHC
-574 VIKRGDL
+574 IIKRGDL

-593 KEFLLHIII
+593 KEFLLHIIV

>member
-124 LILALSKVDLGGELN
+124 LILALSKVDLSGELN

-177 QNNYYEKFF
+177 QNSYYEKFF

-475 CCERFATNIKPHF
+475 CCERFAANIKPHF

-593 KEFLLHIII
+593 KEFLLHIIV

>member
-1 MKLGKFGLLIRLLK
+1 
-15 IMKMNEILSKNL
+15 MKMNEILSKNL

-90 PFIFIYGIGNA
+90 PFIFIYGIGNG

-107 CKAHYQHI
+107 CKAHYRHI

-124 LILALSKVDLGGELN
+124 LILALSKVDLGG
-139 LGGIHLLDSEDPFAE
+139 IYLLDSEDPFAE

-256 PSLSANLTLLKK
+256 PSLSANLALLKK

-277 VDGAYSVL
+277 VDGAYLVL

-324 SFEVVE
+324 AFEVVE

-415 YFEVEGFGGGG
+415 YFEVEGFGGG
-426 HKVLTHPVWNIYRI
+426 HRVLTHPVWNIYRI

>member
-1 MKLGKFGLLIRLLK
+1 
-15 IMKMNEILSKNL
+15 MKMNAILSKNL

-35 KNKLLSFINEG
+35 KNKLLAFINEG

-177 QNNYYEKFF
+177 QNSYYEKFF

-194 LLCRKVINNVLNA
+194 LLCLKVINNVLNS
-207 KGVSIPDAIFKTYK
+207 KSVSAPDAIFKTYK

-292 DYVINNDYLNIALK
+292 DYVINNDYANDALK
-306 FFEADIKEE
+306 FFETDFKER
-315 TMFICSSLS
+315 TMFLCSCFSA
-324 SFEVVE
+324 FEVVE
-330 TLGVRKNLCVILD
+330 FLKERNLCVILD

-371 CITMALGFENVIM
+371 CITMTLGFENVIM

-390 FSKEGNSHTDGFS
+390 LSKEGNSHTDGFS
-403 LGVRVEADIYEE
+403 LGVRVEVDFYEE

-440 YLEGFIANHAHLA
+440 YLEDFIANHAHLA

-551 NIRNFNTILI
+551 NIRKFNAII
-561 NNHLLQDGKLGHC
+561 ANNSSMQEWKLWHC
-574 VIKRGDL
+574 IIKRGDL

-593 KEFLLHIII
+593 KEFLLHIIV